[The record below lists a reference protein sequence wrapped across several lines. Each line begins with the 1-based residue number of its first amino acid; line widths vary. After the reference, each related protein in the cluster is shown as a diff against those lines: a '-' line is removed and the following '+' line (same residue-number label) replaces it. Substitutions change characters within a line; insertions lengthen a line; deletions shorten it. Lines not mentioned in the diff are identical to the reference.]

1 MDYSLDD
8 FKARFIEEAA
18 DNINDLEKA
27 LLELEKTPSDKNLV
41 EKIFRSMHSLKGGGG
56 MFGFDQLSEFTHD
69 LESIYDL
76 IRSGSLQVSSS
87 LLSITLESVDLLR
100 DLINP
105 QASNEEGVRV
115 RFEEMKRKAQTLVRN
130 ETEGVLSS
138 IRLNQLPQDEKD
150 GTEAE
155 RTTYY
160 VRFSP
165 DPEVLMNGTNLLY
178 LIDELYSLGS
188 VMARPHYQATPLLEE
203 LEPAKCYVWWEL
215 IVATSKQVQEI
226 CDVFIFVEDTS
237 EIDIETLADLDL
249 LANHTFVDKVTE
261 MFHPETAIDL
271 SALRLFIKNKFTK
284 QDNINEE
291 AQILKENSS
300 NVYKSNS
307 VTSLR
312 VSSEKVDGLMN
323 LVSELV
329 ISQERL
335 NLVSRQYEIPD
346 LKLVANTLEK
356 LTAQLRDN
364 TFSIS
369 MIPIESLTMRFQRLV
384 RDLGNELEKEIIFS
398 TEGEDT
404 ELDKSMIE
412 RLTDP
417 LLHIIRNSIDHG
429 IETALERE
437 KAGKSR
443 VGTIKLKAFYSGAS
457 VILEVTD
464 DGAGMDPEII
474 RAKAIEKGIIKK
486 DDLLS
491 EQEIF
496 NLVFL
501 AGFSTRKNV
510 SKVSG
515 RGVGMDVVMKN
526 ISAIRGDVKI
536 FSQPGIGTTVTIN
549 LPLMLSIIDG
559 LLVWIGSNK
568 YVIPLSL
575 VDRIFSL
582 ETDHINKVFNR
593 IIVLE
598 GVQYPYFDLHH
609 CFALQED
616 RPGRMQAVLVSYNG
630 QKVAFSV
637 DQVVGK
643 IQAVLKPL
651 GTLYHD
657 HKFLSAATI
666 MGDGTI
672 ALVVDPNAIINEFN
686 SANIFLN

>member
-8 FKARFIEEAA
+8 FKARFIEEAS

-27 LLELEKTPSDKNLV
+27 LLELEKTPSDRNLV

-100 DLINP
+100 DLINT
-105 QASNEEGVRV
+105 QGSIEGPLSV
-115 RFEEMKRKAQTLVRN
+115 RFEEMKRKVQTLVRN
-130 ETEGVLSS
+130 ETEGILSS
-138 IRLNQLPQDEKD
+138 VKLNQLPRVEEKNAAA
-150 GTEAE
+150 GL
-155 RTTYY
+155 TTYY
-160 VRFSP
+160 VRFLP
-165 DPEVLMNGTNLLY
+165 DSEVLMNGTNLLY

-188 VMARPHYQATPLLEE
+188 VLTRPHYQTTPLLED

-215 IVATSKQVQEI
+215 FVATSKKMQEI

-237 EIDIETLADLDL
+237 EIDIEKLADLDL
-249 LANHTFVDKVTE
+249 LSNPVFADKVNE
-261 MFHPETAIDL
+261 LFHQGMAIDL
-271 SALRLFIKNKFTK
+271 SSLRLFIKNEITK
-284 QDNINEE
+284 PENLPEE

-300 NVYKSNS
+300 SSYKSNS

-335 NLVSRQYEIPD
+335 NLVSRKHEIPD

-356 LTAQLRDN
+356 LTAQLRDS

-369 MIPIESLTMRFQRLV
+369 MIPIESLTMRFHRLV
-384 RDLGNELEKEIIFS
+384 RDLGNELGKEITFT

-417 LLHIIRNSIDHG
+417 LLHIIRNSVDHG
-429 IETALERE
+429 IETAIERE

-443 VGTIKLKAFYSGAS
+443 EGTIKLKAFYSGAS
-457 VILEVTD
+457 VILEVSD

-474 RAKAIEKGIIKK
+474 RAKAVAKGIIRKE
-486 DDLLS
+486 DLLS

-501 AGFSTRKNV
+501 PGFSTRENV

-536 FSQPGIGTTVTIN
+536 YSQPGIGTTVTIN

-559 LLVWIGSNK
+559 LLVWIGNNK

-582 ETDHINKVFNR
+582 ESDQINKVFNR
-593 IIVLE
+593 IIVLD
-598 GVQYPYFDLHH
+598 GVQYPFFDLHD
-609 CFALQED
+609 CFSLQEE
-616 RPGRMQAVLVSYNG
+616 RPDRMQAVLVTYNG

-651 GTLYHD
+651 GKLYHD

-672 ALVVDPNAIINEFN
+672 ALVIDPNAIISEFN
-686 SANIFLN
+686 SANIF